1 MMFIKNGLKCM
12 NEIKIIIDNDVINEY
27 AEYYFKQH
35 PKARKKPIE
44 RPTIPSLNTW
54 IILPRPQMNALKQKH
69 KDFGVWLINKLGL
82 QDRQLDKFEMEFSIY
97 MPTKRRSDN
106 DNFVP
111 KFILDAFTESGFIV
125 DDDNKH
131 LTKLIIT
138 SGYDKE
144 NPRTEIKVNIL

>member
-1 MMFIKNGLKCM
+1 M

-82 QDRQLDKFEMEFSIY
+82 QDRQLDKFEMEFSVY

-138 SGYDKE
+138 SGYDKK

>member
-1 MMFIKNGLKCM
+1 MKSND
-12 NEIKIIIDNDVINEY
+12 IKIVIDNSTIDEY
-27 AEYYFKQH
+27 AKYYFKKH

-54 IILPRPQMNALKQKH
+54 IILPRQQMNALKQKH
-69 KDFGVWLINKLGL
+69 KEFGIWLINRLGL
-82 QDRQLDKFEMEFSIY
+82 QDLKLNKFEMEFEIY

-111 KFILDAFTESGFIV
+111 KFLLDAFTESGFIE

-138 SGYDKE
+138 SGYDKD
-144 NPRTEIKVNIL
+144 NPRTEIKIKKL

>member
-1 MMFIKNGLKCM
+1 M
-12 NEIKIIIDNDVINEY
+12 NNKEIKMVIDNSVIDEY
-27 AEYYFKQH
+27 AAHYFKEH
-35 PKARKKPIE
+35 PRARKKPIE

-54 IILPRPQMNALKQKH
+54 IILPRQQMNALKQKH
-69 KDFGVWLINKLGL
+69 KEFGIWFVNKLGL
-82 QDRQLDKFEMEFSIY
+82 QDSKLDKFEMEFKIY

-111 KFILDAFTESGFIV
+111 KFILDAFTESGFII

-131 LTKLIIT
+131 LTKLVIT

-144 NPRTEIKVNIL
+144 NPRTEIIVKIL